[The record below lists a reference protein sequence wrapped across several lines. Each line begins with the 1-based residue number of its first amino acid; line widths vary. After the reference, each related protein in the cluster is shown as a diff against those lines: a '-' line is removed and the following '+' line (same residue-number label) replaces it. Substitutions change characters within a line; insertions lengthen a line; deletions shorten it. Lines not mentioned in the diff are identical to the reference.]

1 MIEITV
7 DIDKAD
13 LLRVRFPYCLVMQN
27 QIRAVSGRRWSQS
40 RKCWLVPN
48 SRESVVKIGKIF
60 GKESCVFSKDII
72 RQYRPEIKESE
83 VKQYFARFRNPW
95 QNTPSYTEAYKHPVI
110 VSVVRNMQVR
120 NYSYKTIQNYRVQ
133 LIKLIHYF
141 GNQPLEQISTV
152 DFEKYL
158 QYLVVKRKL
167 SHSSINVVI
176 NAFKYYRENIIG
188 QDKLTKFVFPA
199 VLHNKKL
206 PDVLTKEEVELI
218 LQKTTSQKYR
228 TIFSLIYSAG
238 LRLNEAVFLK
248 ISDINSAHKTIF
260 IRQGKGKKDRY
271 VILSERI
278 LEMLRSYYK
287 KYRPKV
293 YLFESELDEEPLS
306 ERSIQIVFQSVMQV
320 CGIKKHV
327 TLHTLRHSFATHL
340 LESGVDIRYIQELLG
355 HNDIRTTMRYTHVRN
370 KVLREVQSP
379 FDKLNI
385 YLGDERA

>member
-1 MIEITV
+1 MVEITI
-7 DIDKAD
+7 DIDKSD
-13 LLRVRFPYCLVMQN
+13 LLRVHFPYCEVLHN
-27 QIRAVSGRRWSQS
+27 KIRTVNARRWSRS
-40 RKCWLVPN
+40 RRCWLVPN
-48 SRESVVKIGKIF
+48 SRESVVKIGQLF
-60 GKESCVFSKDII
+60 GKENCIFSKDII
-72 RQYRPEIKESE
+72 RQYRPEAKEEE
-83 VKQYFARFRNPW
+83 VKQYYVRLRNPW

-141 GNQPLEQISTV
+141 GNQPLDKLSTV

-158 QYLVVKRKL
+158 QYLVIKRKL

-188 QDKLTKFVFPA
+188 QDKLTKFVYPA
-199 VLHNKKL
+199 VLHNKRL
-206 PDVLTKEEVELI
+206 PDVLTKEEVALV
-218 LQKTTSQKYR
+218 LKKTTSQKYR

-238 LRLNEAVFLK
+238 LRLNETLNLK
-248 ISDINSAHKTIF
+248 ISDINSTHKTIF

-293 YLFESELDEEPLS
+293 YLFENELDEEPLS
-306 ERSIQIVFQSVMQV
+306 ERSLQIVFQLVMQG
-320 CGIKKHV
+320 CKINKHV

-370 KVLREVQSP
+370 KVLREVESP

-385 YLGDERA
+385 NLGD